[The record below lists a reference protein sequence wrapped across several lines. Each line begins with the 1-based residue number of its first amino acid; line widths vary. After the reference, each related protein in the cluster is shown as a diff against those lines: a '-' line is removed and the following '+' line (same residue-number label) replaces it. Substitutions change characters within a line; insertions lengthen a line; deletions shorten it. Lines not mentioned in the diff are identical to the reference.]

1 MENPTKEQVIDL
13 VSDRTFDII
22 IIIGH
27 SCTNNDS
34 TDGKI
39 NINDRDNISIQDFTQ
54 PFKNSVH
61 RGLKLVILAGCSSI
75 GAAKALASENI
86 GVPNV
91 IAFRIPVHYRA
102 LRLFFDRLLK
112 RWIGD
117 SQSLEVALT
126 NTRGELSA
134 IEGDCPGSS
143 ILPILFTSPYDPP
156 LKFPIAAPVPV
167 KLFYI

>member
-1 MENPTKEQVIDL
+1 M
-13 VSDRTFDII
+13 
-22 IIIGH
+22 
-27 SCTNNDS
+27 
-34 TDGKI
+34 
-39 NINDRDNISIQDFTQ
+39 
-54 PFKNSVH
+54 
-61 RGLKLVILAGCSSI
+61 
-75 GAAKALASENI
+75 
-86 GVPNV
+86 PNV